1 MSFAVT
7 IRQHDGPIAVEPG
20 ATILEAALAQGVPY
34 PHGCRSGNCGA
45 CKSVLE
51 AGEVELAAYSDYAL
65 TEEERAQGL
74 ILACRAMPW
83 SDARVAWLETDEVAI
98 HPLRQIVTR
107 VVGLE
112 NLTHDIRRVRLE
124 IVSGG
129 PFDFSAGQYAAVRVS
144 NLPARDFS
152 MANRP
157 DQPVLEFHVRH
168 MSGGAASRYIVRHL
182 ALGESVRLE
191 GPFGSA
197 HLREHHTGPILAIA
211 GGSGLAPVKSIV
223 ETALHRGARQ
233 PIHLYFGVRDE
244 RDLYLDEHF
253 TALAAAHRRRPRG
266 RGSRPGGSRRRQ
278 GLSRRTACYGG
289 GGDRDAA
296 RARHVPAGHPRGR
309 VLYRGG
315 QAEAEYG
322 DLCMTET
329 LAGRVALVTGGGRG
343 IGRAIAE
350 ALHAAGV
357 GLGRDG
363 RRQLRDRV
371 QHG

>member
-253 TALAAAHRRRPRG
+253 TALAAAHPNLRFTPVLSEPLLPTRRRTG
-266 RGSRPGGSRRRQ
+266 FVHE
-278 GLSRRTACYGG
+278 AV
-289 GGDRDAA
+289 AA
-296 RARHVPAGHPRGR
+296 
-309 VLYRGG
+309 
-315 QAEAEYG
+315 
-322 DLCMTET
+322 DLEDLDGAKAY
-329 LAGRVALVTGGGRG
+329 LAGPPVMVEAATAMLLEHGMSRQDIHADAFYTEADKLRLSTGTS
-343 IGRAIAE
+343 A
-350 ALHAAGV
+350 
-357 GLGRDG
+357 
-363 RRQLRDRV
+363 
-371 QHG
+371 